1 MTGFILRR
9 LLQAIPVL
17 LIVVTLAFLFVH
29 AAPGGP
35 FSSERAVPP
44 EVLKALNER
53 YRLDQ
58 PLHVQYVDYMQDL
71 LRGELGPSFRYP
83 GRSVA
88 EIIATGMPITFEL
101 GLYALG
107 IALLLGVSAGVI
119 AATRPNSWRDHLPMS
134 LAMAGICLPT
144 FVMGPLL
151 VLVFGIELEWLPVS
165 GWGWLPGDKVLPS
178 LTLGLAYAAYVAR
191 LTRGGML
198 EVLAQ
203 DFIRT
208 ARAKGLPEYAV
219 ILRHALR
226 GGLQPVVSFLGPAVA
241 GLLGGSFVIETLFQ
255 IPGLGRYYV
264 QAAFNRDYTLVLG
277 MTIFFSALIVI
288 FNLLA
293 DIVTAWVD
301 PRLRR
306 DPARL
311 G

>member
-1 MTGFILRR
+1 MLAFILKR
-9 LLQAIPVL
+9 LLQAVPVL
-17 LIVVTLAFLFVH
+17 LIVITVAFLFVH

-44 EVLKALNER
+44 EILKALDAR

-58 PLHVQYVDYMQDL
+58 PLHVQYFAYL
-71 LRGELGPSFRYP
+71 GELARGELGPSFKYP

-88 EIIATGMPITFEL
+88 EIIALGMPVTLEL
-101 GLYALG
+101 GAYALC
-107 IALLLGVSAGVI
+107 IALLVGVGAGVA
-119 AATRPNSWRDHLPMS
+119 AATRPNSWRDHVAMS

-151 VLVFGIELEWLPVS
+151 ILVFGIRLEWLPVT

-178 LTLGLAYAAYVAR
+178 LTLGLAYAAYIAR
-191 LTRGGML
+191 LSRGGML
-198 EVLAQ
+198 EILCQ

-208 ARAKGLPEYAV
+208 ARAKGVPESAI

-226 GGLQPVVSFLGPAVA
+226 GGLQPVVSFLGPAAA
-241 GLLGGSFVIETLFQ
+241 GLLGGSFVVETLFQ

-277 MTIFFSALIVI
+277 MTIFFSTLII
-288 FNLLA
+288 LFNLLA
-293 DIVTAWVD
+293 DVVTAWLD

-311 G
+311 S

>member
-1 MTGFILRR
+1 MLQFILKR

-17 LIVVTLAFLFVH
+17 LIVITLAFLFVR

-35 FSSERAVPP
+35 FSLERAVPP
-44 EVLKALNER
+44 EVLQALNER

-58 PLHVQYVDYMQDL
+58 PLHVQYADYMQDL

-88 EIIATGMPITFEL
+88 EIIAAGLPVTFEL
-101 GLYALG
+101 GCYALC
-107 IALLLGVSAGVI
+107 IALLVGIGTGVL
-119 AATRPNSWRDHLPMS
+119 AATRQNTWLDYLPMS
-134 LAMAGICLPT
+134 IAMAGICLPT
-144 FVMGPLL
+144 FVLGPLL
-151 VLVFGIELEWLPVS
+151 VLLFGIGLEWLPVT

-178 LTLGLAYAAYVAR
+178 VTLGFGYAAYIAR
-191 LTRGGML
+191 LCRGGLL
-198 EVLAQ
+198 EILSQ

-208 ARAKGLPEYAV
+208 ARAKGVPEPLV

-226 GGLQPVVSFLGPAVA
+226 GGLQPVVSFLGPAIA

-277 MTIFFSALIVI
+277 MSIFFAALII
-288 FNLLA
+288 LFNLIA
-293 DIVTAWVD
+293 DIVTAWLD

-306 DPARL
+306 DPAAL
-311 G
+311 S

>member
-1 MTGFILRR
+1 MRGFVLKR
-9 LLQAIPVL
+9 LLQAVPVL
-17 LIVVTLAFLFVH
+17 LIVVTVSFLFVRL
-29 AAPGGP
+29 APGGP
-35 FSSERAVPP
+35 FSLERAVPP

-58 PLHVQYVDYMQDL
+58 PLHVQYIDYMQAL
-71 LRGELGPSFRYP
+71 LHGELGPSFKYP
-83 GRSVA
+83 GRSVE
-88 EIIATGMPITFEL
+88 EIIATGVPVTFEL
-101 GLYALG
+101 GFYALC
-107 IALLLGVSAGVI
+107 IALLVGISAGVL
-119 AATRPNSWRDHLPMS
+119 AAVRRDSWLDHVPMS
-134 LAMAGICLPT
+134 VAMVGICLPT

-151 VLVFGIELEWLPVS
+151 VLLFAIRLEWFPVT

-178 LTLGLAYAAYVAR
+178 VTLGFGYAAYLAR
-191 LTRGGML
+191 LARGGML
-198 EVLAQ
+198 EVLSQ

-208 ARAKGLPEYAV
+208 ARAKGVPESMV

-241 GLLGGSFVIETLFQ
+241 GLLGGSFVVETLFQ

-277 MTIFFSALIVI
+277 MTIFFSTLIIV
-288 FNLLA
+288 FNLIA
-293 DIVTAWVD
+293 DIVTAWLD

-306 DPARL
+306 DAASP

>member
-1 MTGFILRR
+1 MFRFILKR
-9 LLQAIPVL
+9 LLYAVPVL
-17 LIVVTLAFLFVH
+17 LIVITAAFLFVH

-35 FSSERAVPP
+35 FSLERAVPP

-58 PLHVQYVDYMQDL
+58 PLYVQYADYMQDL
-71 LRGELGPSFRYP
+71 LRGELGPSFKYP

-88 EIIATGMPITFEL
+88 EIIAAGMPITFEL
-101 GLYALG
+101 GLYALC
-107 IALLLGVSAGVI
+107 IALLIGVGAGVL
-119 AATRPNSWRDHLPMS
+119 AATRQNTWVDHLPMS
-134 LAMAGICLPT
+134 IAMAGICLPT

-151 VLVFGIELEWLPVS
+151 VLLFGIRLEWLPVT

-178 LTLGLAYAAYVAR
+178 LTLGFGYAAYIAR
-191 LTRGGML
+191 LSRGGML
-198 EVLAQ
+198 EILSQ

-208 ARAKGLPEYAV
+208 ARAKGVPESMV
-219 ILRHALR
+219 IVRHALR

-241 GLLGGSFVIETLFQ
+241 GLLGGSFVVETLFQ

-277 MTIFFSALIVI
+277 MTIFFSTLII
-288 FNLLA
+288 LFNLVA
-293 DIVTAWVD
+293 DIVTAWID

-306 DPARL
+306 DAAEL
-311 G
+311 A

>member
-1 MTGFILRR
+1 MLKFILKR
-9 LLQAIPVL
+9 LLYAVPVL
-17 LIVVTLAFLFVH
+17 LIVITAAFLFVH
-29 AAPGGP
+29 SAPGGP
-35 FSSERAVPP
+35 FSLERAVPP

-58 PLHVQYVDYMQDL
+58 PLHVQYFDYMQDL
-71 LRGELGPSFRYP
+71 LRGELGPSFKYP

-88 EIIATGMPITFEL
+88 EIIAAGMPITFEL
-101 GLYALG
+101 GLYALC
-107 IALLLGVSAGVI
+107 IALLVGVGAGVL
-119 AATRPNSWRDHLPMS
+119 AATRQNTWVDHLPMS
-134 LAMAGICLPT
+134 IAMAGICLPT

-151 VLVFGIELEWLPVS
+151 VLLFGIRLEWLPVT

-178 LTLGLAYAAYVAR
+178 ITLGFGYAAYIAR
-191 LTRGGML
+191 LSRGGML
-198 EVLAQ
+198 EILSQ

-208 ARAKGLPEYAV
+208 ARAKGVPESMV

-241 GLLGGSFVIETLFQ
+241 GLLGGSFVVETLFQ

-277 MTIFFSALIVI
+277 MTIFFSTLII
-288 FNLLA
+288 LFNLVA
-293 DIVTAWVD
+293 DIVTAWID

-306 DPARL
+306 DAAEL
-311 G
+311 A

>member
-1 MTGFILRR
+1 VLAFILKR
-9 LLQAIPVL
+9 LLQAVPVL
-17 LIVVTLAFLFVH
+17 LIVITVAFLFVH

-44 EVLKALNER
+44 EILKALDAR

-58 PLHVQYVDYMQDL
+58 PLHVQYFAYL
-71 LRGELGPSFRYP
+71 GELARGELGPSFKYP

-88 EIIATGMPITFEL
+88 EIIALGMPVTLEL
-101 GLYALG
+101 GAYALC
-107 IALLLGVSAGVI
+107 IALLVGVGAGVA
-119 AATRPNSWRDHLPMS
+119 AATRPNSWRDHVAMS

-151 VLVFGIELEWLPVS
+151 ILVFGIRLEWLPVT

-178 LTLGLAYAAYVAR
+178 LTLGLAYAAYIAR
-191 LTRGGML
+191 LSRGGML
-198 EVLAQ
+198 EILCQ

-208 ARAKGLPEYAV
+208 ARAKGVPESAI

-226 GGLQPVVSFLGPAVA
+226 GGLQPVVSFLGPAAA
-241 GLLGGSFVIETLFQ
+241 GLLGGSFVVETLFQ

-277 MTIFFSALIVI
+277 MTIFFSTLII
-288 FNLLA
+288 LFNLLA
-293 DIVTAWVD
+293 DVVTAWLD

-311 G
+311 S